1 MEMLKKEILE
11 HFKQTQTIY
20 FATCDGKQPFVRP
33 VTLIHIN
40 NEFFV
45 ATSYADSK
53 VNQIKNNP
61 NIEFC
66 LMIPK
71 NENESGYIRAKGKAD
86 LSMKIEAKKMVF
98 KNVDFIKQFWNSPE
112 HPDFTLVEI
121 EISEFEYIRPG
132 EMTAEKITLK

>member
-1 MEMLKKEILE
+1 MEMLKKEIMN
-11 HFKQTQTIY
+11 HFKQIQTIY
-20 FATCDGKQPFVRP
+20 FATCNDKQPYVRP

-40 NEFFV
+40 EEFFI
-45 ATSYADSK
+45 ATSYNDAK

-86 LSMKIEAKKMVF
+86 LSIKVSSKKMVF
-98 KNVDFIKQFWNSPE
+98 EKVDFIKQFWDHPE
-112 HPDFTLVEI
+112 HPDFTLLEI

-132 EMTAEKITLK
+132 EMTAEKLKL

>member
-11 HFKQTQTIY
+11 HFKQTQTVY
-20 FATCDGKQPFVRP
+20 FATCNEKQPYVRP

-40 NEFFV
+40 NEFFI
-45 ATSYADSK
+45 ATSYDDSK
-53 VNQIKNNP
+53 VNQIRKNP

-71 NENESGYIRAKGKAD
+71 NENETGYVRAKGKAD
-86 LSMKIEAKKMVF
+86 LSMKVESKKMVF
-98 KNVDFIKQFWNSPE
+98 DNIEFIKQFWNSHE

-132 EMTAEKITLK
+132 KTTAEKLKL